1 MREMFGNENTD
12 TKYAWKAKFEQAQ
25 RHNQGLQQRIHE
37 LNELIK
43 DYEEALNKLIK
54 AKKELEEEN
63 QYFAKVIEEK
73 EQQLK
78 QFEGRGQTMS
88 TNDEKIEE
96 LQNRIALL
104 QRENDMLKRDL
115 AESSRTVSTHA
126 VNQYNESLPSR
137 LIESTQKM
145 LMRELES
152 DDERFTSAFVEFVEA
167 LTQAGDPETKILAT
181 LIKYGGKGP
190 QVKLK
195 EKAMVEQFEFHLAQ
209 LVRKGYL
216 KEEADEIMINSSI
229 IKEVEEVNLSELT
242 LPELFEYLKDTI
254 KATDIQ
260 KIPRLLENFRDEI
273 QDRDVPATTIFF
285 SIRKIAE
292 AIRSGK
298 IGKKEVLEEVDV
310 WAAKLLGGNP

>member
-1 MREMFGNENTD
+1 MFGNENTD

-63 QYFAKVIEEK
+63 KYFAKVIEEK
-73 EQQLK
+73 EEQLK
-78 QFEGRGQTMS
+78 QFEGGGKVDPS
-88 TNDEKIEE
+88 LEENIEALNDK
-96 LQNRIALL
+96 IALL

-115 AESSRTVSTHA
+115 EQKGTQTSVISTDGMSRDIFPTQLVDA
-126 VNQYNESLPSR
+126 
-137 LIESTQKM
+137 TQKL

-152 DDERFTSAFVEFVEA
+152 DDDRFRSAFVDFVEA
-167 LTQAGDPETKILAT
+167 LTQVGDPETRILAT

-190 QVKLK
+190 LRKLR
-195 EKAMVEQFEFHLAQ
+195 EKSQVEQFDFHLAQ

-216 KEEADEIMINSSI
+216 KEEADEVMINSSI
-229 IKEVEEVNLSELT
+229 VKSIEEVDFSELT
-242 LPELFEYLKDTI
+242 LPELFEFLKDTV
-254 KATDIQ
+254 KSTEIQ
-260 KIPRLLENFRDEI
+260 KIPRILEDFRDEI
-273 QDRDVPATTIFF
+273 QNRDVPATTIFF
-285 SIRKIAE
+285 AIRKLSE

-298 IGKKEVLEEVDV
+298 VGKKEVLGEIDV
-310 WAAKLLGGNP
+310 WAAKLLGGNV